1 MFLAFSK
8 LGQRDARRRRRRAS
22 VPQRSRGMMRPSSCT
37 RWRSPTSTASGRRE
51 YGKAVSLKLEV
62 HEERLL
68 ERLLEGARRIL
79 TTGVK

>member
-1 MFLAFSK
+1 
-8 LGQRDARRRRRRAS
+8 
-22 VPQRSRGMMRPSSCT
+22 MMRPSSCT